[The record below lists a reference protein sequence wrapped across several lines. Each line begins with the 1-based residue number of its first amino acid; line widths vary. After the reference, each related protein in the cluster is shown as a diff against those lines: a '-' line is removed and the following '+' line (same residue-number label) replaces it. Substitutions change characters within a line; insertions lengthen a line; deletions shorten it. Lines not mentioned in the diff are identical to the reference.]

1 MPKSGLRVL
10 GGEVCPGVS
19 AGTLQH
25 TEEKYCPNLY
35 YLNIGAFKILNISFR
50 G

>member
-10 GGEVCPGVS
+10 GAEVCPGVS

-25 TEEKYCPNLY
+25 TEENTVQTC
-35 YLNIGAFKILNISFR
+35 II
-50 G
+50 